1 MRTNRGFTLLEL
13 VVVLAI
19 FSVFAAM
26 AYGGLNYVLNTRR
39 ELESR
44 LDRTAEWQKAF
55 QRLRND
61 FQLASTRGVRDGFGQ
76 TRPALEFEEYQQ
88 RVEFT
93 HGGWRNPLYQPR
105 SSLERI
111 AYRYDEKTDE
121 LLRETWRVLDRA
133 EDRDPVR
140 LVVLSRLDEVRWRFL
155 DRDREWRERW
165 PSGAGGLAAA
175 TGASSSPPPRAVELT
190 LKSKDYEE
198 VRWLFR
204 IGVDP
209 IPASSGGVSSGS
221 SSGSSSSSS
230 SSSGSSSGSSGGSG
244 SSSGSGGE

>member
-1 MRTNRGFTLLEL
+1 MRRARGFTLLEL
-13 VVVLAI
+13 IVVLAI

-61 FQLASTRGVRDGFGQ
+61 FQLASSRSVRDGFGEK
-76 TRPALEFEEYQQ
+76 RPALEFEEYQQ

-121 LLRETWRVLDRA
+121 LVRETWRVLDRA

-155 DRDREWRERW
+155 DNNREWRERW
-165 PSGAGGLAAA
+165 PASGSNPNA
-175 TGASSSPPPRAVELT
+175 TSSSPPPKAVELT

-204 IGVDP
+204 IGVNP
-209 IPASSGGVSSGS
+209 VPASSGGSSG
-221 SSGSSSSSS
+221 SGSSSSSG
-230 SSSGSSSGSSGGSG
+230 SGSGSGGSGSGNGSSSGGSG
-244 SSSGSGGE
+244 GQ

>member
-1 MRTNRGFTLLEL
+1 MRRARGFTLLEL
-13 VVVLAI
+13 IVVLAI

-61 FQLASTRGVRDGFGQ
+61 FQLASSRSVRDGFGEK
-76 TRPALEFEEYQQ
+76 RPALEFEEYQQ

-121 LLRETWRVLDRA
+121 LVRETWRVLDRA

-155 DRDREWRERW
+155 DNNREWRERW
-165 PSGAGGLAAA
+165 PSGSGGLAAN
-175 TGASSSPPPRAVELT
+175 GASNSPPPKAVELT
-190 LKSKDYEE
+190 LKSKDYDE

-209 IPASSGGVSSGS
+209 APASSSGGSSGA
-221 SSGSSSSSS
+221 GPN

-244 SSSGSGGE
+244 SSSGSGGG

>member
-1 MRTNRGFTLLEL
+1 MRRARGFTLLEL
-13 VVVLAI
+13 IVVLAI

-26 AYGGLNYVLNTRR
+26 AYGGLNYVLTTRR

-61 FQLASTRGVRDGFGQ
+61 FQLASTRTVRDGFGQ
-76 TRPALEFEEYQQ
+76 KRPALEFEEYQQ

-93 HGGWRNPLYQPR
+93 RGGWRNPLYQPR

-121 LLRETWRVLDRA
+121 LVRETWRVLDRA

-155 DRDREWRERW
+155 DNNREWRERW
-165 PSGAGGLAAA
+165 PSGSGGLAAN
-175 TGASSSPPPRAVELT
+175 GANSSPPPKAVELT
-190 LKSKDYEE
+190 LKSKDYDE

-204 IGVDP
+204 IAVEAAKPGP
-209 IPASSGGVSSGS
+209 TPPPSSDQGKKEGNG
-221 SSGSSSSSS
+221 
-230 SSSGSSSGSSGGSG
+230 
-244 SSSGSGGE
+244 